1 MMKNVRIRNQNGEKS
16 RERRKKI
23 LSIKRKDS
31 GIVGVLG
38 NDYQQLK
45 TSVDF
50 FESSRTMNSK
60 VTTLSDNPLKT

>member
-1 MMKNVRIRNQNGEKS
+1 MSEYAIKMAKKAGKDE
-16 RERRKKI
+16 KI
-23 LSIKRKDS
+23 LSITTEREDS

-45 TSVDF
+45 TSVDV
-50 FESSRTMNSK
+50 FESSWTMNSK

>member
-1 MMKNVRIRNQNGEKS
+1 MMKNVRIRNQNSEKS
-16 RERRKKI
+16 QENF
-23 LSIKRKDS
+23 LSSKRKDS
-31 GIVGVLG
+31 GVVGVLR

>member
-1 MMKNVRIRNQNGEKS
+1 MKNVRIRNQNG
-16 RERRKKI
+16 KKKPGKTKKF
-23 LSIKRKDS
+23 LAIKRKDS

-50 FESSRTMNSK
+50 FEISRTMNSK

>member
-16 RERRKKI
+16 REKQKKVLSIRRKD
-23 LSIKRKDS
+23 L
-31 GIVGVLG
+31 GIVRVLG

-60 VTTLSDNPLKT
+60 VTTLSDKPLKT

>member
-1 MMKNVRIRNQNGEKS
+1 MIKNVRICNYNGEKS
-16 RERRKKI
+16 QERRKKN

-50 FESSRTMNSK
+50 F
-60 VTTLSDNPLKT
+60 